1 MKIKMNSK
9 DYLQYMSKAAK
20 AIKEQKDYITQ
31 LDAATG
37 DGDHWVNLNMGFEKI
52 LEQKEELET
61 ISLSEMFRKIA
72 MILMSNVGGSSGV
85 LYGSAYLKASQVVVN
100 EDVIDIELL
109 NKIITAELEGIM
121 RRGNAQPGYKTMV
134 DPLFRACEGMERAL
148 QNKATDKNVL
158 LAMKKG
164 AEYGMNETLHM
175 EAVKGRASY
184 QSDKGV
190 GKLDPGAVTMFY
202 QLKSLTDYLLE
213 KINQE

>member
-1 MKIKMNSK
+1 MNSK

-20 AIKEQKDYITQ
+20 TIKEQKDYITQ

-61 ISLSEMFRKIA
+61 MSLSEMFRKIA

-121 RRGNAQPGYKTMV
+121 KRGNAQPGYKTMV
-134 DPLFRACEGMERAL
+134 DPLFRAREGMERAL

>member
-20 AIKEQKDYITQ
+20 VIKEKKDYITQ

-37 DGDHWVNLNMGFEKI
+37 DGDHWVNLNMGFEKV
-52 LEQKEELET
+52 LEQKKELET
-61 ISLSEMFRKIA
+61 MSFSEMFKKIA
-72 MILMSNVGGSSGV
+72 LLLMSNVGGSSGV
-85 LYGSAYLKASQVVVN
+85 LYGSAYLKASQIVVD
-100 EDVIDIELL
+100 EEVIDIDLL
-109 NKIITAELEGIM
+109 NKIIMAELEGIM
-121 RRGNAQPGYKTMV
+121 KRGNAKPGFKTMI
-134 DPLFRACEGMERAL
+134 DPLYRACEAMERTL
-148 QNKATDKNVL
+148 QNNASNEEVL

-164 AEYGMNETLHM
+164 AEYGMNETLQM

-202 QLKSLTDYLLE
+202 QLEALADYLLE
-213 KINQE
+213 NINQE

>member
-20 AIKEQKDYITQ
+20 TIKEQKDYITQ

-61 ISLSEMFRKIA
+61 MSLSEMFRKIA

-121 RRGNAQPGYKTMV
+121 KRGNAQPGYKTMV
-134 DPLFRACEGMERAL
+134 DPLFRAREGMERAL

-164 AEYGMNETLHM
+164 AEYGMNKTLHM